1 MSPGV
6 KGTCQSGP
14 GLLFC
19 FNMLTDTSRKALENE
34 DKLEGALRPRRLAE
48 FIGQDSL
55 KEKLEISIRSAR
67 MRARPL
73 DHILF
78 SGPPG
83 LGKTTLAAII
93 AEEMGGKFHSTSAPA
108 LTRPGDLA
116 KLLTL
121 VESGDVLF
129 IDEIHRL
136 NRPCEEIL
144 YPAMEDGYIDFII
157 GEGVTAQSIKLN
169 LQPFTLIGA
178 TTRTGMLTSPLK
190 ARFGID
196 LKLEF
201 YDDEN
206 LTRIITRTAGLMD
219 LAFSETAARAVAGRA
234 RMTPR
239 VANRLCRRIR
249 DYAVVGGVSRIETE
263 FVEACLARL
272 GVDSLGLVELDR
284 KLLSLM
290 IERYRGGPV
299 GIKTLA
305 ALVDEEERTL
315 EEDHE
320 PFMLRKGLWEKTS
333 QGRMVTPDG
342 YRHLGVELADDYGRG
357 SRTDARAEPPDLFD
371 G

>member
-1 MSPGV
+1 
-6 KGTCQSGP
+6 
-14 GLLFC
+14 
-19 FNMLTDTSRKALENE
+19 MLTDTSQKARPEE

-55 KEKLEISIRSAR
+55 KEKLQVAVDSAR
-67 MRARPL
+67 MRQQPL
-73 DHILF
+73 DHVLF

-83 LGKTTLAAII
+83 LGKTTLAGII

-121 VESGDVLF
+121 VEAGDVLF

-144 YPAMEDGYIDFII
+144 YPAMEDGYIDFVI

-201 YDDEN
+201 YDEAN
-206 LTRIITRTAGLMD
+206 LTRIVLRTGELMS
-219 LAFSETAARAVAGRA
+219 LGFSESAAAAVAARA

-249 DYAVVGGVSRIETE
+249 DYATVGGRSRIESD
-263 FVEACLARL
+263 FVRDCLGRL
-272 GVDSLGLVELDR
+272 GVDELGLVELDR

-305 ALVDEEERTL
+305 ALVDEEERTI

-320 PFMLRKGLWEKTS
+320 PFMLRQGLWEKTP
-333 QGRMVTPDG
+333 QGRMVTPAG
-342 YRHLGVELADDYGRG
+342 YAHLGVPLDADYGRRLR
-357 SRTDARAEPPDLFD
+357 SPAAPPDASDEPELF
-371 G
+371 

>member
-1 MSPGV
+1 
-6 KGTCQSGP
+6 
-14 GLLFC
+14 
-19 FNMLTDTSRKALENE
+19 MLTDISPGTGQNE
-34 DKLEGALRPRRLAE
+34 DRLEGALRPRRLAE
-48 FIGQDSL
+48 FIGQESL
-55 KEKLEISIRSAR
+55 KEKLQVAVDSAR
-67 MRARPL
+67 MRQQPL
-73 DHILF
+73 DHVLF

-108 LTRPGDLA
+108 LSRPGDLA
-116 KLLTL
+116 KILTV
-121 VESGDVLF
+121 VEAGDVLF

-144 YPAMEDGYIDFII
+144 YPAMEDGYIDFVI

-178 TTRTGMLTSPLK
+178 TTRTGMLTGPLK

-201 YDDEN
+201 YDEAN
-206 LTRIITRTAGLMD
+206 LARIILRTADLMELD
-219 LAFSETAARAVAGRA
+219 FSGEAADGVAARA

-249 DYAVVGGVSRIETE
+249 DYATVGGHTRIERDFAE
-263 FVEACLARL
+263 DCLSRL
-272 GVDSLGLVELDR
+272 GVDRLGLVELDR

-305 ALVDEEERTL
+305 ALVDEDERTI

-320 PFMLRKGLWEKTS
+320 PFMLRLGLWEKTP
-333 QGRMVTPDG
+333 QGRMVTPEG
-342 YRHLGVELADDYGRG
+342 YRHLGVEMDPEYGQG
-357 SRTDARAEPPDLFD
+357 SRAGARRDADEDQSELF
-371 G
+371 

>member
-1 MSPGV
+1 
-6 KGTCQSGP
+6 
-14 GLLFC
+14 
-19 FNMLTDTSRKALENE
+19 MLTDTSQKRQQNE

-55 KEKLEISIRSAR
+55 KEKLQVAVESAR
-67 MRARPL
+67 MRSVPL
-73 DHILF
+73 DHVLF

-108 LTRPGDLA
+108 LSRPGDLA
-116 KLLTL
+116 KLLTI
-121 VESGDVLF
+121 VEAGDVLF

-136 NRPCEEIL
+136 NAACEEIL
-144 YPAMEDGYIDFII
+144 YPAMEDGYIDFVV

-201 YDDEN
+201 YDEAN
-206 LTRIITRTAGLMD
+206 LTRIILRTAELMN
-219 LAFSETAARAVAGRA
+219 LSFSKDAARAAAARA

-249 DYAVVGGVSRIETE
+249 DYATVSSVSVIETD
-263 FVEACLARL
+263 FVQDCLNRL
-272 GVDSLGLVELDR
+272 GVDEIGLVELDR
-284 KLLSLM
+284 KLLGLM

-305 ALVDEEERTL
+305 ALVDEEERTI

-320 PFMLRKGLWEKTS
+320 PFMLRRGLWEKTP
-333 QGRMVTPDG
+333 QGRMVTPAG
-342 YRHLGVELADDYGRG
+342 YQHLGVDLAPDYGKG
-357 SRTDARAEPPDLFD
+357 SRRGTRPEEENEPELF
-371 G
+371 